1 DEDHGA
7 GMGHVSIFNP
17 DGRLLLHL
25 QHGSWFNA
33 PWGVAL
39 APSDFGP
46 FSHRLLIGNFGDGT
60 INAFNALTGKFAGK
74 VLAPDG
80 SPLRIDGLWA
90 LSFAGGN
97 LRSGAANELYF
108 TAGPN
113 DENDG
118 LFGKLTATASEQ
130 RGNTE

>member
-1 DEDHGA
+1 
-7 GMGHVSIFNP
+7 M
-17 DGRLLLHL
+17 RL
-25 QHGSWFNA
+25 QHGPWMNA

-60 INAFNALTGKFAGK
+60 IHAFNAFNGKFEGT
-74 VLAPDG
+74 LLG
-80 SPLRIDGLWA
+80 SGSDPLSIDGLWA
-90 LSFAGGN
+90 ISFAGN
-97 LRSGAANELYF
+97 NTRSGSATELYF

-113 DENDG
+113 DENNG
-118 LFGKLTATASEQ
+118 LFGKVAATATEQ